1 MTRPLFPPM
10 SPKAGEPL
18 PGKGNT
24 IHPETVKQRY
34 AVYLEEAASGKHTS
48 QAQAL
53 AATGARVGTSDDRLR
68 RQFRSHK
75 CPLVELARPDLDVPT
90 EAVSVEDHLRKQLR
104 QVGDEMDLKR
114 RELERERA
122 HVRLLRNQIADRD
135 NEERKVAEASSLR
148 FNPFVIQPKLH
159 TPSSPGFPMTEWSDL
174 HIGEEV
180 TAREMGGLNVFNRE
194 VAWERMEKL
203 VTGTIKLWRNYAG
216 LRPEYPGAW
225 VNLGGDII
233 SGGIHEELRETNW
246 GTIEEQA
253 VEAGELLL
261 AGLLG
266 MADAFAQPGTDAPKI
281 YVPCV
286 VGNHGRHSL
295 KPVAKRHVRENR
307 EWGIYKALQAQLAKD
322 DRFVFFIPDTPD
334 FHYEVYGH
342 KFMLTHGNQIG
353 AKGGDGHIGAVGPI
367 TRGSMKT
374 NWQQMQVGMGFDT
387 MIEGHYHSY
396 QPRGVLVP
404 VITNGAFKGYDEF
417 AMNVLRVPYSKPIQA
432 SWMVSPTHG
441 IVNQTPVDLS

>member
-1 MTRPLFPPM
+1 MTRPLFQDKTGPSEASRKRYQRRYGTKKAPPVTAVPV
-10 SPKAGEPL
+10 SPEELLRVELTKM
-18 PGKGNT
+18 
-24 IHPETVKQRY
+24 QDD
-34 AVYLEEAASGKHTS
+34 LE
-48 QAQAL
+48 
-53 AATGARVGTSDDRLR
+53 RLR
-68 RQFRSHK
+68 
-75 CPLVELARPDLDVPT
+75 
-90 EAVSVEDHLRKQLR
+90 LRA
-104 QVGDEMDLKR
+104 
-114 RELERERA
+114 ERERA
-122 HVRLLRNQIADRD
+122 RAQILLK
-135 NEERKVAEASSLR
+135 ELERREHEDALVAEASSLR

-159 TPSSPGFPMTEWSDL
+159 EPSSPGFPMTEWSDL
-174 HIGEEV
+174 HIGEVV
-180 TAREMGGLNVFNRE
+180 TSREMGGLNIFNRE

-225 VNLGGDII
+225 INLGGDLI

-253 VEAGELLL
+253 VEAGELLIS
-261 AGLLG
+261 GLLG
-266 MADAFAQPGTDAPKI
+266 MADAFAQHGPADASPKI
-281 YVPCV
+281 YVPMV

-307 EWGIYKALQAQLAKD
+307 EWGVYKAIQSQLASD

-353 AKGGDGHIGAVGPI
+353 ARGGDGHIGAVGPI

-374 NWQQMQVGMGFDT
+374 NWQQMQINMGFET
-387 MIEGHYHSY
+387 MIIGHYHSY
-396 QPRGVLVP
+396 SPRGVLVP
-404 VITNGAFKGYDEF
+404 VIVNGAFKGFDEF
-417 AMNVLRVPYSKPIQA
+417 AMNVLRVPYSKPMQA